1 MKQLLSIIIAVAVT
15 VCSHAQIDTLSYA
28 LGHQTTL
35 GLLAG
40 NNPLMTDMADAVNYI
55 RGLEESLPSTTAPR
69 DSTFLVNYSIGGM
82 EGVFLSDGFVHK
94 KKEEKPRV
102 DCIINGLRLVADGK
116 LTLPRDTI
124 DAMAIIDSC
133 PDSLNPT
140 QLPEEEKCRF
150 FTAYGIMKGLQP
162 GLQAYIDALG
172 KTEIKANQQYFALG
186 IADALS
192 FMTEPESAYELGEM
206 VSHSFLM
213 KYTLYDN
220 VMSNVDPSVFIEG
233 ARAALGLAETT
244 IDRDE
249 LENYL
254 ENFYGKQFEEQEC
267 QSDKGTPKG
276 HTLDANEPQPVD
288 WIFKAQIVASQQ
300 EIDQT
305 DCNPM
310 PAILNQLSAQG
321 IKFSA
326 IAEGNLIYTLNDK
339 DKKLELATIATLD
352 NAMNKQN
359 LLPHGFELFRDRNMD
374 GSIIFGIV
382 KDIPIFSSLVTE
394 ATLCEAAYPGQAT
407 QIQFRM
413 GSDITRE
420 QKRQEWATFTAENIN
435 RIAVCTMNGNVVMC
449 PKINAEITSG
459 NCAFTLT
466 DISSAF
472 ELINSKALKTP
483 RIPDTIVI
491 D

>member
-1 MKQLLSIIIAVAVT
+1 MKLFQSIIIAVAAT

-55 RGLEESLPSTTAPR
+55 RGLKESLPSTTAPK

-82 EGVFLSDGFVHK
+82 EGIFLSDGFVHK
-94 KKEEKPRV
+94 KKEERPRV
-102 DCIINGLRLVADGK
+102 DCIIQGLRLVADGK

-124 DAMAIIDSC
+124 DAMAIIDSY

-186 IADALS
+186 MADALS
-192 FMTEPESAYELGEM
+192 FMTEPESAYEMGKM
-206 VSHSFLM
+206 VGHSFLM
-213 KYTLYDN
+213 NYTLYDN
-220 VMSNVDPSVFIEG
+220 VMSNVDPSGFLEG

-254 ENFYGKQFEEQEC
+254 DNFYGKQFEEPEYP
-267 QSDKGTPKG
+267 SDKSDPKG
-276 HTLDANEPQPVD
+276 LTLDANEPRPVD
-288 WIFKAQIVASQQ
+288 WMFKAKIAATQL

-310 PAILNQLSAQG
+310 PAILNRLSVQG
-321 IKFSA
+321 IEYSE
-326 IAEGNLIYTLNDK
+326 IAEGYFLYSMNGN
-339 DKKLELATIATLD
+339 DKKLELATIGTLD
-352 NAMNKQN
+352 NAMNEQN
-359 LLPHGFELFRDRNMD
+359 LLPQGFELFCDRDMD
-374 GSIIFGIV
+374 GSIIFGMV
-382 KDIPIFSSLVTE
+382 KDSPTFSSLVKE
-394 ATLCEAAYPGQAT
+394 ATLCEAAYTDQAT
-407 QIQFRM
+407 QLHQIQFRM
-413 GSDITRE
+413 GTDITRE

-435 RIAVCTMNGNVVMC
+435 RIAVCTINGTVVMC

-459 NCAFTLT
+459 NCAFTTT
-466 DISSAF
+466 DVSSAL
-472 ELINSKALKTP
+472 ELLNSKKLF
-483 RIPDTIVI
+483 
-491 D
+491 